1 MTRWGVIDAGSI
13 AEARALIGVPLRRD
27 RMQWVEAATQDA
39 VRQFCLGVGEDNP
52 LFLDARYARRSRWQG
67 LIAPPSFLY
76 AVDATIVAPKMPGV
90 QWIYAGTRWR
100 FFDALRVGDTLD
112 TTARLTAVEEKQGQ
126 RFGTWVLQTGEV
138 EYARDGAMVAVAEG
152 RIARTPRGKRP
163 NESAGAPVRGSKT
176 DLAAPA
182 RAAERAAR
190 RGAEPRLWES
200 VSVGD
205 RVGPV
210 VRPLSLEDIYRWY
223 AGAQGALHYG
233 GAHGDAVRYRHRHD
247 DYEINTETGAKDAAA
262 RGHFSA
268 KLGKRVGMGGAYDVG
283 PHRISW
289 LVAMLTDWAGD
300 DGFLAELS
308 VDVLRPNLVGDTTR
322 LSAMV
327 TTTWQRDH
335 ALVALDVEG
344 RNQDDILTTR
354 GDAIVALPSSKGP
367 VALPLLE
374 GDRSRSLREDRRG

>member
-1 MTRWGVIDAGSI
+1 
-13 AEARALIGVPLRRD
+13 
-27 RMQWVEAATQDA
+27 
-39 VRQFCLGVGEDNP
+39 
-52 LFLDARYARRSRWQG
+52 
-67 LIAPPSFLY
+67 
-76 AVDATIVAPKMPGV
+76 
-90 QWIYAGTRWR
+90 
-100 FFDALRVGDTLD
+100 
-112 TTARLTAVEEKQGQ
+112 
-126 RFGTWVLQTGEV
+126 
-138 EYARDGAMVAVAEG
+138 
-152 RIARTPRGKRP
+152 
-163 NESAGAPVRGSKT
+163 
-176 DLAAPA
+176 
-182 RAAERAAR
+182 
-190 RGAEPRLWES
+190 
-200 VSVGD
+200 
-205 RVGPV
+205 
-210 VRPLSLEDIYRWY
+210 
-223 AGAQGALHYG
+223 
-233 GAHGDAVRYRHRHD
+233 VRYRHRHD

-262 RGHFSA
+262 RGHFSS

-322 LSAMV
+322 LSATV